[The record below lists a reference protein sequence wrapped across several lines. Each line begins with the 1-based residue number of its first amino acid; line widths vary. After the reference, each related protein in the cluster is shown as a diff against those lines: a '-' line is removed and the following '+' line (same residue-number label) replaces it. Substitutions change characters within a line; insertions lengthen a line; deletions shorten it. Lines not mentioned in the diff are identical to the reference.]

1 MTRDVL
7 SCLFGGGGSLRCIRH
22 VRESRDTV
30 SQNTAISYSWSIIS
44 GSLSSKMMPLVK
56 LVVITT
62 EPSLPRSG
70 VGENLLPLEH
80 SGALKPTQ
88 IHQVKSRTADS
99 HPPTARN
106 PCRPINTDPSH
117 KRKVPHSLPLHC
129 NGGCR
134 GEQRE
139 HREGVPKGECS
150 RTAQPRRQNKGGGC
164 SALLLDSFLFSQS
177 CFAFLLPCF

>member
-1 MTRDVL
+1 MR
-7 SCLFGGGGSLRCIRH
+7 
-22 VRESRDTV
+22 
-30 SQNTAISYSWSIIS
+30 ISF
-44 GSLSSKMMPLVK
+44 LSSTVARLNPHRSIK
-56 LVVITT
+56 LKVELQI
-62 EPSLPRSG
+62 
-70 VGENLLPLEH
+70 
-80 SGALKPTQ
+80 PT
-88 IHQVKSRTADS
+88 
-99 HPPTARN
+99 PPTARN

-164 SALLLDSFLFSQS
+164 SALVLDSFLFSQS
-177 CFAFLLPCF
+177 CFAFLLPCFYFCPCPKLSFLFSFPSKHCYDEMIFVV